1 MPKITKIAGHPMAY
15 FAFLPI
21 LRKEDGSIIDTLSQP
36 TRLYTAVGGKI
47 ETGDG
52 CYLPET
58 PESVAT
64 MWEQA
69 MSFPEPVA
77 LYMRGTRRLAWT
89 LVGTDPDD

>member
-1 MPKITKIAGHPMAY
+1 MAY
-15 FAFLPI
+15 FAFLPV
-21 LRKEDGSIIDTLSQP
+21 LRKEDGSILDTLSQP

-47 ETGDG
+47 DTGDG

-58 PESVAT
+58 SESVAT

-77 LYMRGTRRLAWT
+77 LYMSGTRRLAWT
-89 LVGTDPDD
+89 LLGTDPDD